1 MQRNP
6 ETCHGGGGAAGVRL
20 NKARWATHSR
30 READRLVAQGRV
42 AVALTGGGRAALERR
57 LVTSAPPPPP
67 PDSSP
72 SIPTARW
79 TGSSPDVNWFR
90 ARADFADY

>member
-1 MQRNP
+1 M
-6 ETCHGGGGAAGVRL
+6 AGVLRP
-20 NKARWATHSR
+20 RPVPDSIPR
-30 READRLVAQGRV
+30 RTPVAAQGRV
-42 AVALTGGGRAALERR
+42 AVALTWGGRAALERR